1 MDILP
6 AIDLRN
12 GLCVR
17 LIRGDYEKETVFD
30 DDPVTVAK
38 RWVDQGARRM
48 HIVDLDGAKDGVRGN
63 QDVVSAI
70 AKAIDIPIQL
80 GGGIRDASEARMIL
94 DMGIDRVIIGTAAI
108 EAPDEVQAAVD
119 DLGAD
124 HVIVGI
130 DAKDGLVQT

>member
-1 MDILP
+1 MDVLP

-17 LIRGDYEKETVFD
+17 LIQGDYEKETVFD
-30 DDPVTVAK
+30 DDPVAVAK

-63 QDVVSAI
+63 KDTVSAI
-70 AKAIDIPIQL
+70 AKAVDIPIQL
-80 GGGIRDASEARMIL
+80 GGGIRNAAEARMII
-94 DMGIDRVIIGTAAI
+94 DMGVDRVIFGTSAI

-119 DLGAD
+119 DLGGD

-130 DAKDGLVQT
+130 